1 MICRCGD
8 VIWVTVVERSI
19 KRRKKCDL
27 VATLQA
33 KDKEPINEIN
43 STLLHFF
50 LCCQE
55 EIETERESLSAGS
68 RSGGDGDEF
77 CGCGGGI
84 RLVSAAAISWPMIS
98 IKDDDGVGDNA
109 DSKLLLEDG
118 GTVSTTSFTVDE
130 GRDKA
135 KVIVVG
141 DIASRGT

>member
-1 MICRCGD
+1 
-8 VIWVTVVERSI
+8 
-19 KRRKKCDL
+19 
-27 VATLQA
+27 
-33 KDKEPINEIN
+33 
-43 STLLHFF
+43 
-50 LCCQE
+50 
-55 EIETERESLSAGS
+55 LSAGS